1 MDGWMYHISESEFW
15 DDSFVDK
22 AQKRKQQSFKDND
35 DQAYRDSVN
44 IISIT
49 VTKSQK
55 HTA

>member
-1 MDGWMYHISESEFW
+1 MGECITFLNPSSETT
-15 DDSFVDK
+15 VLLIK
-22 AQKRKQQSFKDND
+22 HKKRKQQFFKDND

>member
-1 MDGWMYHISESEFW
+1 MYHISESEFW

-35 DQAYRDSVN
+35 DQAYRDSLN